1 MAFLTF
7 RLSNTKLCSF
17 TQNDAELLRH
27 IFSLFYYC
35 HPGWSFLGD
44 AQSCFTAWHVFMMR
58 CFWSTHFCT
67 RRNKFYRLMYLN
79 SSCVNIN
86 VYINVY
92 YSHVFTKNHRMYRCY
107 TEAEPCTQFLE
118 NLKTE
123 KAPFIGLDRKTH
135 GKVESMSESQITTK
149 VRSLF
154 YLGSWK

>member
-44 AQSCFTAWHVFMMR
+44 AQSCFTTWHVFMMK
-58 CFWSTHFCT
+58 CFWNTHFCT
-67 RRNKFYRLMYLN
+67 RRNKFDRLMYLN

-86 VYINVY
+86 GILFTRVDKKPQNVSVLY
-92 YSHVFTKNHRMYRCY
+92 RSWTLHTIPWKSKNW
-107 TEAEPCTQFLE
+107 
-118 NLKTE
+118 KSS
-123 KAPFIGLDRKTH
+123 FIGLDRKTH

>member
-7 RLSNTKLCSF
+7 RLSDTKLCSF
-17 TQNDAELLRH
+17 TQNDAKLLRH

-35 HPGWSFLGD
+35 HPVWSFLGD
-44 AQSCFTAWHVFMMR
+44 AQSCFTDWHVFMMK
-58 CFWSTHFCT
+58 CFWSRHFCT
-67 RRNKFYRLMYLN
+67 SRNKFDRLMYLN

-86 VYINVY
+86 GIL
-92 YSHVFTKNHRMYRCY
+92 FTRVHKKN
-107 TEAEPCTQFLE
+107 TECIGVILKLNPAHNSLK